1 MSPSPPTIGSDA
13 PAVPDVD
20 FGAGP
25 TALIF
30 YKVTCPVCQMAGPKL
45 ETFERAYPGRSRGI
59 GQDPPEKLDAFTREH
74 GMTFPSRPDLPP
86 YDISNA
92 YGIRVVP
99 TVVLVGAEGRVEGVA
114 ESWDREGMNE
124 VSRRLAEL
132 AGLPYAPISEPA
144 DGLPAF
150 RPG

>member
-1 MSPSPPTIGSDA
+1 MRPPALGSEA
-13 PAVPDVD
+13 PRVPGVD

-25 TALIF
+25 TALVF

-45 ETFERAYPGRSRGI
+45 ETFERAYPGRSLGI
-59 GQDPPEKLDAFTREH
+59 GQDPPEKLDAFSRQFGT
-74 GMTFPSRPDLPP
+74 TFPSRPDLPP

-99 TVVLVGAEGRVEGVA
+99 TVVLVGTEGKVEAVA
-114 ESWDREGMNE
+114 ESWDREGLNAL
-124 VSRRLAEL
+124 SRRLADL
-132 AGLPYAPISEPA
+132 AGAPYAPISEPA

>member
-1 MSPSPPTIGSDA
+1 MSPPVLASEA
-13 PAVPDVD
+13 PAFPGVD
-20 FGAGP
+20 FGAVP
-25 TALIF
+25 TSLVF
-30 YKVTCPVCQMAGPKL
+30 YKVTCPVCEMAGPRL
-45 ETFERAYPGRSRGI
+45 ETFERTYAGRSLGI
-59 GQDPPEKLDAFTREH
+59 GQDPREKLDAFSRQYGT
-74 GMTFPSRPDLPP
+74 TFPSRPDLPP

-99 TVVLVGAEGRVEGVA
+99 TVVLVGTEGRVEAVA
-114 ESWDREGMNE
+114 ESWDREGLNE

-132 AGLPYAPISEPA
+132 AGAAYAPISEPA

>member
-1 MSPSPPTIGSDA
+1 MRPPAPGSEA
-13 PAVPDVD
+13 PPVPGVD
-20 FGAGP
+20 LGAGP
-25 TALIF
+25 TALVF

-45 ETFERAYPGRSRGI
+45 ETFEHAYPGRSVGI
-59 GQDPPEKLDAFTREH
+59 GQDPPEKLDAFAREH

-86 YDISNA
+86 YDVSNA

-99 TVVLVGAEGRVEGVA
+99 TVVLVGAESRVEAVA
-114 ESWDREGMNE
+114 ESWDREGLNE

>member
-1 MSPSPPTIGSDA
+1 MGPPALGSEA
-13 PAVPDVD
+13 PQVPGVD

-25 TALIF
+25 TALVF

-45 ETFERAYPGRSRGI
+45 EAFERAYPGRSVGI
-59 GQDPPEKLDAFTREH
+59 GQDSPEKLDAFSREH

-86 YDISNA
+86 YEISNA

-99 TVVLVGAEGRVEGVA
+99 TVVVVGAEGRVEAVA
-114 ESWDREGMNE
+114 ESWDREGLNE

-132 AGLPYAPISEPA
+132 AGAAYAPISEPA

>member
-1 MSPSPPTIGSDA
+1 MTPIAPGSDA

-25 TALIF
+25 TALVF

-45 ETFERAYPGRSRGI
+45 ETFERAYPGRNVGI
-59 GQDPPEKLDAFTREH
+59 GQDPPEKLDAFSREY
-74 GMTFPSRPDLPP
+74 GLTFPSRPDLPP
-86 YDISNA
+86 YEVSNA

-99 TVVLVGAEGRVEGVA
+99 TVVLVGADGRVEALA
-114 ESWDREGMNE
+114 ESWDREGLNE
-124 VSRRLAEL
+124 LSRRLAEL
-132 AGLPYAPISEPA
+132 AGDPYTPISEPA